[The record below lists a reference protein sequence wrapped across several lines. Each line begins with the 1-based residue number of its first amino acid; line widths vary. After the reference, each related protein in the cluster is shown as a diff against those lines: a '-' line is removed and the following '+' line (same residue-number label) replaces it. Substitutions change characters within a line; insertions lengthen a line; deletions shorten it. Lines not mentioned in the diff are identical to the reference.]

1 MFTIG
6 ENYNINTDE
15 AIKDSTKYIFEFIT
29 DLGGLPDTLYS
40 INDVNSFITNAN
52 IWLDQQNYQFKI
64 ISVNTL
70 NGLGGIPEV
79 KCQTTKY
86 ITFKEYYNLL
96 VSIYGDNNGYPG
108 YDIYDIDIVNIIDIE
123 RL

>member
-6 ENYNINTDE
+6 ENHNINTDE

-79 KCQTTKY
+79 KCKTTNY
-86 ITFKEYYNLL
+86 ITFKDYYNLL
-96 VSIYGDNNGYPG
+96 LSIYGDNNGYPG
-108 YDIYDIDIVNIIDIE
+108 YDIYDIDTVNIIDIE